1 MRTSVPNGNEPEV
14 QNFGKFFKNTLDNVD
29 KDSIMKQTLEDL
41 FVLLVVVGLGVMATL
56 IVEVLKGIV

>member
-1 MRTSVPNGNEPEV
+1 
-14 QNFGKFFKNTLDNVD
+14 LDNVD

-56 IVEVLKGIV
+56 IVEVLKGRV